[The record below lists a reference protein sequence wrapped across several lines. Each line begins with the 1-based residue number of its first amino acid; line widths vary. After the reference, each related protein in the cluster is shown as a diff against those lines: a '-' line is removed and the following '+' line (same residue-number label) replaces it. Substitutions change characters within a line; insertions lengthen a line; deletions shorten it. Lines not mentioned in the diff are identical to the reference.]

1 MLRKLTGYLPRPSI
15 ISSQFYKSAKRK
27 GQRSESRSAEIDRS
41 CHLYEERERER
52 DGISF
57 PGAWNDRHGAIRGAE
72 RIVSIERQKSIIS
85 SPSRC
90 DSGAVVALLPII
102 RGLLDSR
109 KKAATAWKKT
119 SFSDVYRRRY
129 AIVRI
134 DGKLILNLTANR
146 LLSNCDRV

>member
-41 CHLYEERERER
+41 CHLYEERER

-72 RIVSIERQKSIIS
+72 RIVSIGRQKSIIS

-90 DSGAVVALLPII
+90 D
-102 RGLLDSR
+102 R
-109 KKAATAWKKT
+109 K
-119 SFSDVYRRRY
+119 RRRRRATSDY
-129 AIVRI
+129 SRPP
-134 DGKLILNLTANR
+134 R
-146 LLSNCDRV
+146 LAEESGDRLEKNVLLGRVSPEIREREN